1 MKKALILGVT
11 GQDGSY
17 AAELLLSKKYI
28 VYGMHRKSA
37 TNNKKNLEEI
47 LQKKNKNFRLV
58 KGDLLDTISLNN
70 LINEIKPNEIY
81 NYADQD
87 HVGWSYNIPSYS
99 LKTTAL
105 SVIEILEIIR
115 RQKYKIKYFQPIS
128 SNIFGLTR
136 TSKQS
141 EETIINPNSI
151 YALGKASAY
160 YACIMY
166 NRIYNMNNCGAI
178 FYNHES
184 PRRSE
189 EYLSK
194 KVTKQAVEIY
204 KKKRKKILLGDL
216 GAKID
221 WGYAKD
227 YVEASWQI
235 MQQKK
240 PDFFV
245 IGTGKNY
252 YVRDFVRY
260 TFEALNLDFKKYVK
274 IDKKLLRPSKTSNL
288 RANTNKAKKVFNSK
302 VKTSLK
308 QLINI
313 MIEHELKKY

>member
-17 AAELLLSKKYI
+17 AAELLLSKKYL
-28 VYGMHRKSA
+28 VYGMYRKSA
-37 TNNKKNLEEI
+37 TNNKKNIDEI
-47 LQKKNKNFRLV
+47 LKKKNKNFKLV

-70 LINEIKPNEIY
+70 LISEIKPNEIY
-81 NYADQD
+81 NFADQD
-87 HVGWSYNIPSYS
+87 HVGWSYSIPSYS

-128 SNIFGLTR
+128 SNIFGLTN
-136 TSKQS
+136 TAKQN
-141 EETIINPNSI
+141 EETKINPNSI

-160 YACIMY
+160 YACVMY

-194 KVTKQAVEIY
+194 KVIKQAVEIY
-204 KKKRKKILLGDL
+204 KNKREKILLGDL
-216 GAKID
+216 SAKID

-240 PDFFV
+240 ADFFI
-245 IGTGKNY
+245 IGTGKSY
-252 YVRDFVRY
+252 YVRDFVKF
-260 TFEALNLDFKKYVK
+260 TFETLNLDYKKYIK
-274 IDKKLLRPSKTSNL
+274 TDKKLLRPSKTSNL
-288 RANTNKAKKVFNSK
+288 RANTLKAKKVFNFK

-308 QLINI
+308 KLIKI
-313 MIEHELKKY
+313 MIDHELKKY

>member
-17 AAELLLSKKYI
+17 AAELLLSKKYL
-28 VYGMHRKSA
+28 VYGMYRKSA
-37 TNNKKNLEEI
+37 TNNKKNIDEI
-47 LQKKNKNFRLV
+47 LKKKNKNFKLV

-70 LINEIKPNEIY
+70 LISEIKPNEIY
-81 NYADQD
+81 NFADQD
-87 HVGWSYNIPSYS
+87 HVGWSYSIPSYS

-128 SNIFGLTR
+128 SNIFGLTN
-136 TSKQS
+136 TAKQN
-141 EETIINPNSI
+141 EETKINPNSI

-160 YACIMY
+160 YACVMY

-194 KVTKQAVEIY
+194 KVIKQAVEIY
-204 KKKRKKILLGDL
+204 KNKREKILLGDL
-216 GAKID
+216 SAKID

-240 PDFFV
+240 ADFFI
-245 IGTGKNY
+245 IGTGKSY
-252 YVRDFVRY
+252 YVRDFVKF
-260 TFEALNLDFKKYVK
+260 TFETLNLDYKKYIK
-274 IDKKLLRPSKTSNL
+274 TDKKLLRPSKTSNL
-288 RANTNKAKKVFNSK
+288 RANTLKAKKVFNFK

-308 QLINI
+308 KLIKI
-313 MIEHELKKY
+313 MIDHEFKKY

>member
-17 AAELLLSKKYI
+17 AAELLLSKRYQ
-28 VYGMHRKSA
+28 VYGMYRKSA
-37 TNNKKNLEEI
+37 TNNKKNIEEI
-47 LQKKNKNFRLV
+47 LKNKNKNFKLV

-70 LINEIKPNEIY
+70 LIGEIKPNEIY
-81 NYADQD
+81 NFADQD
-87 HVGWSYNIPSYS
+87 HVGWSYSIPSYS

-128 SNIFGLTR
+128 SNIFGLTH
-136 TSKQS
+136 TSKQN
-141 EETIINPNSI
+141 EETKINPNSI

-160 YACIMY
+160 YACVMY

-194 KVTKQAVEIY
+194 KVVKQAVEIY
-204 KKKRKKILLGDL
+204 KNKRKKIFLGDL
-216 GAKID
+216 SAKID

-240 PDFFV
+240 ADFFI
-245 IGTGKNY
+245 IGTGKSY
-252 YVRDFVRY
+252 YVRDFVKY
-260 TFEALNLDFKKYVK
+260 TFEALNLDYKKYIK
-274 IDKKLLRPSKTSNL
+274 TDNKLLRPSKTSNL
-288 RANTNKAKKVFNSK
+288 RANTLKAKKVFNFK
-302 VKTSLK
+302 VKTNLK
-308 QLINI
+308 KLIKI
-313 MIEHELKKY
+313 MIDHELKKY